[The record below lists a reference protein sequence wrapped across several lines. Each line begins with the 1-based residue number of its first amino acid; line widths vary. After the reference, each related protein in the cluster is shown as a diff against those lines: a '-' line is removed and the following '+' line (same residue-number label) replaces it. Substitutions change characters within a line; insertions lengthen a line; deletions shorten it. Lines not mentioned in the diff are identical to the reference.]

1 MTRQHTSRREKR
13 GKAQEVST
21 VNFGVKN
28 EWGEFSFYR
37 ES

>member
-1 MTRQHTSRREKR
+1 MTRREKR
-13 GKAQEVST
+13 GKAHEAST

-28 EWGEFSFYR
+28 EWGELSFYK